1 MVNLMMVVTTMMI
14 AMEHGD
20 GMPGPSA
27 RSCIRPLHR
36 SHTAPDDCY
45 VEYDN
50 YHDNTVRIM
59 TMICNVDLKQHMSRI
74 LRASM

>member
-45 VEYDN
+45 VDYDNHYDN
-50 YHDNTVRIM
+50 YCEDYDD
-59 TMICNVDLKQHMSRI
+59 DL
-74 LRASM
+74 